1 MYHLIFVPK
10 IKVSLFLVFT
20 DQLLSVPKIIA
31 FFSML
36 PSENK
41 NSDRESNPMPLPLY
55 LYLSR
60 SAFLV
65 SFKDAN
71 KELFHV
77 NSVQFS

>member
-1 MYHLIFVPK
+1 
-10 IKVSLFLVFT
+10 
-20 DQLLSVPKIIA
+20 
-31 FFSML
+31 ML

-41 NSDRESNPMPLPLY
+41 NSDRESNPMPLLLY

-71 KELFHV
+71 KGLFHV